1 MQSLPLLLGICLG
14 LLALLTIAHL
24 LITSVRRR
32 QRDLAI
38 LRTIGFTHRQVRQV
52 RQAVA
57 WQAST
62 LTAAALAIG
71 VPLGIAGGRTAWLL
85 FAQELGT
92 RQVLDAPFLPLVVLV
107 PIALA
112 LAVAVAAPSA
122 ESTARARLAGVLR
135 SE

>member
-38 LRTIGFTHRQVRQV
+38 LRTIGFTH

>member
-1 MQSLPLLLGICLG
+1 VQSLPLLLGICLG

-38 LRTIGFTHRQVRQV
+38 LRTIGFTHRQV